1 MKKPPTDEEL
11 KETVKKLLAS
21 ANLEEVTMKQIC
33 KEVYENYP
41 AYDLTE
47 RKEFIKTTVKEL
59 ISWERGQRQ
68 MTCAH
73 GAKDLIYIPLYQQ
86 RECISFSKSLQALL
100 VELPADLFILSVRWI
115 AFAVLN
121 CIFMQFLV

>member
-47 RKEFIKTTVKEL
+47 RKEFIKTTVKEVTIQL
-59 ISWERGQRQ
+59 SQFWSFWTHKTQEIRVNI
-68 MTCAH
+68 A
-73 GAKDLIYIPLYQQ
+73 Y
-86 RECISFSKSLQALL
+86 FSKYL
-100 VELPADLFILSVRWI
+100 
-115 AFAVLN
+115 
-121 CIFMQFLV
+121 CH

>member
-47 RKEFIKTTVKEL
+47 RKEFIKTTVKEVT
-59 ISWERGQRQ
+59 IS
-68 MTCAH
+68 
-73 GAKDLIYIPLYQQ
+73 
-86 RECISFSKSLQALL
+86 SFSSFDHFRLTKEITCKYSI
-100 VELPADLFILSVRWI
+100 F
-115 AFAVLN
+115 FK
-121 CIFMQFLV
+121 IFMS